1 MKYTIKFEENSFEN
15 FNKAIEHYEKISTEL
30 ADRFHYEFWSKIE
43 DIKENPL
50 HYQYK
55 YKKKQESLI

>member
-1 MKYTIKFEENSFEN
+1 M
-15 FNKAIEHYEKISTEL
+15 AIEHYEKISTEL
-30 ADRFHYEFWSKIE
+30 ADRFHNEFWSKIE